1 MEKLNL
7 DPKNLKK
14 FGITIATAFFLI
26 TLLFL
31 IRHNSKMLITS
42 AISGIFYILA
52 FFAPT
57 FLRSI
62 YIFWMKLAY
71 IMGWINTRLIL
82 MIIFYVVLT
91 PISIGLKLF
100 KVDLLDIK
108 IDKNKDT
115 YWRKKAQ
122 RVSILEDY
130 KRQF

>member
-14 FGITIATAFFLI
+14 FGITIATVFFLI
-26 TLLFL
+26 TLLSL
-31 IRHNSKMLITS
+31 IRHNGKVLITS
-42 AISGIFYILA
+42 GISGIFYILA

-57 FLRSI
+57 FLRPI

-91 PISIGLKLF
+91 PIGVGLKLF

-115 YWRKKAQ
+115 YWRKKDKKI
-122 RVSILEDY
+122 SSLEDY